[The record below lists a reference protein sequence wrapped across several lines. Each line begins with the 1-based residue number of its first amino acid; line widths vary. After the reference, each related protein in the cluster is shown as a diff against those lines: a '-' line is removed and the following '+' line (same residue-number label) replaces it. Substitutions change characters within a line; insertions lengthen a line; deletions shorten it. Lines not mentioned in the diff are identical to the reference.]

1 MSLRFSLVSA
11 LLLLASSASAQTPG
25 GFPGGR
31 GPGGLPGGF
40 GGTVA
45 GVVVDGATGE
55 TLPSATAALYAARDS
70 AFVTGAAADLDG
82 AFRVESVPPGQ
93 YQVRVSFVGYRT
105 LRLRG
110 VAVAA
115 GQTTAL
121 DTLRLAADDATL
133 GAAEVVGERDF
144 VEQRADRT
152 VYNVAAQAVTT
163 GGSAL
168 ETLAT
173 LPAIEVD
180 TEGAVSLR
188 GNQNVVV
195 QINGRP
201 VPLRGSQLASL
212 LRQIPASRVARV
224 EVLPNPSARYD
235 PDGMSGIVN
244 IVLVE
249 GTDRGLS
256 GGLTFGGGTQPN
268 AELGGNLSY
277 QAGPWDVYSSYG
289 YRYDEFDLLGTSVRD
304 IPALGL
310 TTNQD
315 IANTRGGQN
324 HFASLSATYTLSPQS
339 SLAFEGSGGT
349 RAGRADSRTFYTN
362 TLGAGAETR
371 TARLSD
377 GDTGGLNLDGALVF
391 RRSFDRAPTTPTT
404 PGAPAAPSGAPGG
417 GMRGMMGGGP
427 GGPGGGGG
435 GRSGS
440 RATGTHELA
449 VEARVTRNADD
460 DDNLL
465 TDQFLAPTGAS
476 ALARAASG
484 QTSNEVYLQADYAR
498 PLGGVRVETGVK
510 ALQRTLSADLDYALG
525 QGGGFVND
533 PTRTNAFTYDEG
545 VYAAYVQGSR
555 EFGNVA
561 LQAGLRA
568 EAATRDF
575 TLRGDVPAL
584 PPVLGVDLTATSQR
598 YQSLFPSA
606 FATYSFAPGTLFK
619 ASYSRRIERP
629 RSRQLSPFPSFED
642 TLNVRVGN
650 PGLRPEYTDA
660 VELTMQYR
668 YFLTLTPFFRHTTDV
683 VRQRFLV
690 DPATGITTQTSQNLD
705 TQDSYGAD
713 LTLLASL
720 LGGRVRGFVSGSAS
734 RTVVDGGSVQTGLAA
749 DAMIYS
755 ARTSL
760 QVRVRPGTDVQ
771 FFGFYRAPQDAEDG
785 RTSGFGVASLGLSQ
799 KLSDALQ
806 LSARVS
812 DLFST
817 SRFEFTST
825 ANNVRLTGI
834 RDPQLQQ
841 VSATLTYTFGTAQQ
855 RRPRATPDQTGSE
868 GGFGI

>member
-1 MSLRFSLVSA
+1 VPVRILTLAAVLLGLAAPAA
-11 LLLLASSASAQTPG
+11 LAQTPG
-25 GFPGGR
+25 RPGGA
-31 GPGGLPGGF
+31 PGGLPANF
-40 GGTVA
+40 GGTVT
-45 GVVVDGATGE
+45 GVVVDDATGE
-55 TLPSATAALYAARDS
+55 ALPSATAALYTARDS

-93 YQVRVSFVGYRT
+93 YQVRVSFVGYGT

-121 DTLRLAADDATL
+121 DTLRLTADDATL

-152 VYNVAAQAVTT
+152 VYNVEAQAVTT

-180 TEGAVSLR
+180 TEGSVSLR
-188 GNQNVVV
+188 GNQNVVI

-256 GGLTFGGGTQPN
+256 GGLTFGGGSLPN

-289 YRYDEFDLLGTSVRD
+289 YRYDESDLIGSSLRE

-310 TTNQD
+310 TTNQ
-315 IANTRGGQN
+315 ALTNGRNGQN
-324 HFASLSATYTLSPQS
+324 HFVSLSATYTLSPQS

-349 RAGRADSRTFYTN
+349 RFGTSDNQTFYTN
-362 TLGAGAETR
+362 TLGAGAETE

-377 GDTGGLNLDGALVF
+377 SDFGGLNLDGALVY
-391 RRSFDRAPTTPTT
+391 RRSFDAAPTPTAA
-404 PGAPAAPSGAPGG
+404 GAPAGGGGGG
-417 GMRGMMGGGP
+417 GMRGMMGGG
-427 GGPGGGGG
+427 GGGGNRG
-435 GRSGS
+435 GGGGS

-449 VEARVTRNADD
+449 VEARVSRNADD

-465 TDQFLAPTGAS
+465 TDQFLAPTGTS
-476 ALARAASG
+476 ALSRAASD
-484 QTSNEVYLQADYAR
+484 QTNNEAYLQADYAR
-498 PLGGVRVETGVK
+498 PLGGVRLETGVK
-510 ALQRTLSADLDYALG
+510 ALQRSLSADLDYSIG

-584 PPVLGVDLTATSQR
+584 PPVLGVDLTATSQS

-606 FATYSFAPGTLFK
+606 FATYSFGPGTLFK

-629 RSRQLSPFPSFED
+629 RSRQLSPFPSFDD

-660 VELTMQYR
+660 YELTMQYR

-690 DPATGITTQTSQNLD
+690 DPVTGITTQTAQNLD

-734 RTVVDGGSVQTGLAA
+734 RTVVDGGSVETGLASN
-749 DAMIYS
+749 AMSYS

-760 QVRVRPGTDVQ
+760 QFRVRQGTDLQ
-771 FFGFYRAPQDAEDG
+771 LFGFYRAPQDSEDG
-785 RTSGFGVASLGLSQ
+785 RTSGFGFASLGISQ
-799 KLSDALQ
+799 KISNALQ
-806 LSARVS
+806 LSARVN

-834 RDPQLQQ
+834 RDPQIQQ
-841 VSATLTYTFGTAQQ
+841 VSATLTYTFGTGQPRRTPQQ
-855 RRPRATPDQTGSE
+855 EQGGTE
-868 GGFGI
+868 GGFGL